1 MMNQLET
8 LYLAPAL
15 VLVDRKAPRNP
26 LLLQA
31 SSVTNK
37 AKEEL
42 QRRKDIIMKT
52 IDNIFYQ
59 PRNYNTI
66 SLWKNVTKEQWNDA
80 NWQLKNSIRSVEQLK
95 KVIKL
100 NTFQESEIERTL
112 IALKNEGKEALRIT
126 PYYASLMQED
136 PFHPVMLSDE
146 KSKKRLD
153 PIFWQS
159 VPTPANLL
167 FPDTGLE
174 GAMNESSRSYGAV
187 YQRYPNRVA
196 LFVAEN
202 TSCASYCVHCQRAKS
217 LDCSVDVNST
227 EINKGLLYIG
237 YNKNINEVLVTG
249 GDALMISRPRLQYVL
264 EELSMIPHLRVI
276 RIATRVPVVMPMGI
290 TDDLLELINISANKY
305 NKGVDKYVY
314 FMTHINHY
322 QEITEDLEIAIK
334 KIRKH
339 GFTIRNQT
347 VLLNHV
353 NDYYKTLAETFR
365 RMFWIGIHPYYLL
378 QCHKEKGIVHFIT
391 PIQIGKIYMK
401 HLQGWISGVTV
412 PRYAANI
419 EGGGG
424 KVLLMPSGHDTL
436 NTETS
441 IDDRISESFATI
453 NTWDSKTMIR
463 YEALGRTTREEFE
476 NGVNVMDEFIGRKGA
491 FLPKLIIVDNKG
503 KHIETTNRT
512 KLPTLER
519 IKKSE
524 LLGYD
529 LFDKNM
535 PLTNPTDIA
544 DELEKQFENSK
555 YCRKF

>member
-1 MMNQLET
+1 
-8 LYLAPAL
+8 
-15 VLVDRKAPRNP
+15 
-26 LLLQA
+26 
-31 SSVTNK
+31 
-37 AKEEL
+37 
-42 QRRKDIIMKT
+42 MKT

-95 KVIKL
+95 KVVKL
-100 NTFQESEIERTL
+100 NTFQEREIERTL

-217 LDCSVDVNST
+217 LDSSVDVNIT
-227 EINKGLLYIG
+227 EINKGLFYIG

-249 GDALMISRPRLQYVL
+249 GDALMISKHRLQYVL

-290 TDDLLELINISANKY
+290 TDDLLELINTSANKC

-322 QEITEDLEIAIK
+322 QEITEDLEVAIK

-412 PRYAANI
+412 PRYAVNI

-424 KVLLMPSGHDTL
+424 KVLLMPSGHDTM
-436 NTETS
+436 NTETI
-441 IDDRISESFATI
+441 IDDKISESYATI
-453 NTWDSKTMIR
+453 NTWDSKIMFR
-463 YEALGRTTREEFE
+463 YEALGRTSQDEFE
-476 NGVNVMDEFIGRKGA
+476 NGVKIMDAFIGRKGV
-491 FLPKLIIVDNKG
+491 FLPKLIIVDREG

-512 KLPTLER
+512 KLPKIEKM
-519 IKKSE
+519 KKTE

-544 DELEKQFENSK
+544 DELERQFENSK
-555 YCRKF
+555 YCRKL

>member
-1 MMNQLET
+1 MN
-8 LYLAPAL
+8 
-15 VLVDRKAPRNP
+15 
-26 LLLQA
+26 
-31 SSVTNK
+31 S
-37 AKEEL
+37 EE
-42 QRRKDIIMKT
+42 D
-52 IDNIFYQ
+52 IFYKA
-59 PRNYNTI
+59 RNYNTI
-66 SLWKNVTKEQWNDA
+66 ELWKNVTEKQWNDA

-95 KVIKL
+95 KIIKL
-100 NTFQESEIERTL
+100 NAYQESEIEKTL
-112 IALKNEGKEALRIT
+112 FTLKKEGKEPLRIT
-126 PYYASLMQED
+126 PYYALLMQED
-136 PFHPVMLSDE
+136 PFHPVMLSGE

-167 FPDTGLE
+167 FPDTGAE
-174 GAMNESSRSYGAV
+174 GAMCEGSRSYGAA

-217 LDCSVDVNST
+217 LDGSVDVNRA
-227 EINKGLLYIG
+227 EINKGLFYIG
-237 YNKNINEVLVTG
+237 FNKNINEVLVTG
-249 GDALMISRPRLQYVL
+249 GDALMISKPHLQYVL
-264 EELSMIPHLRVI
+264 EELSRIPHLRAI

-290 TDDLLELINISANKY
+290 TDELLELINISANKF
-305 NKGVDKYVY
+305 NNGTDKYVY

-322 QEITEDLEIAIK
+322 QEITEDLEIAVK

-412 PRYAANI
+412 PRYAVNI

-424 KVLLMPSGHDTL
+424 KVLLMPSGHN
-436 NTETS
+436 NTGNDFNIE
-441 IDDRISESFATI
+441 DKISESSATVS
-453 NTWDSKTMIR
+453 TWDSKKLFL
-463 YEALGRTTREEFE
+463 YEALGRTTHDEFE
-476 NGVNVMDEFIGRKGA
+476 KGVTIMEKFIGRKGV
-491 FLPKLIIVDNKG
+491 FVPKLIIVDNKG
-503 KHIETTNRT
+503 QHIETTNRT

-519 IKKSE
+519 TKKSV

-529 LFDKNM
+529 LCDKNM
-535 PLTNPTDIA
+535 PLTNPVDISN
-544 DELEKQFENSK
+544 ELEKLFVKSK
-555 YCRKF
+555 YSK

>member
-1 MMNQLET
+1 MTEDT
-8 LYLAPAL
+8 IYY
-15 VLVDRKAPRNP
+15 KPRHF
-26 LLLQA
+26 
-31 SSVTNK
+31 S
-37 AKEEL
+37 
-42 QRRKDIIMKT
+42 T
-52 IDNIFYQ
+52 IE
-59 PRNYNTI
+59 
-66 SLWKNVTKEQWNDA
+66 LWKNVTEEQWNDPK
-80 NWQLKNSIRSVEQLK
+80 WQLKNTIRSVAQLK

-100 NTFQESEIERTL
+100 NAYQESEIERTL
-112 IALKNEGKEALRIT
+112 ETLRNEGKEALRIT
-126 PYYASLMQED
+126 PYYASLMEED
-136 PFHPVMLSDE
+136 PFHPVMLPGE
-146 KSKKRLD
+146 KSKNRLD

-167 FPDTGLE
+167 FPNTGLE
-174 GAMNESSRSYGAV
+174 GSMNEHSRSYGAA

-217 LDCSVDVNST
+217 LDSSVDVNT
-227 EINKGLLYIG
+227 NEIKKGLFYIG

-249 GDALMISRPRLQYVL
+249 GDALRISKSLLQYVL
-264 EELSMIPHLRVI
+264 EELSRIPHVRAI
-276 RIATRVPVVMPMGI
+276 RIATRVPVVLPMGI
-290 TDDLLELINISANKY
+290 TDELLELINVSANKY
-305 NKGVDKYVY
+305 NKGVEKYVY

-322 QEITEDLEIAIK
+322 REITEDFAKAIK
-334 KIRKH
+334 KIRNH

-365 RMFWIGIHPYYLL
+365 RMFWVGVHPYYLL

-424 KVLLMPSGHDTL
+424 KILLMPSGYDIF
-436 NTETS
+436 NTGTS
-441 IDDRISESFATI
+441 IDEKISESFATVY
-453 NTWDSKTMIR
+453 TWDDKKLYR
-463 YEALGRTTREEFE
+463 YEALGRATKEEFE
-476 NGVNVMDEFIGRKGA
+476 NGVRIMDKFIGRKGV
-491 FLPKLIIVDNKG
+491 FLPKLIIVDNEG
-503 KHIETTNRT
+503 KQIETTNKT
-512 KLPTLER
+512 KLPTLEK
-519 IKKSE
+519 IKKAI

-535 PLTNPTDIA
+535 PLTNPADIA
-544 DELEKQFENSK
+544 GELDRLFEKSK
-555 YCRKF
+555 YSK